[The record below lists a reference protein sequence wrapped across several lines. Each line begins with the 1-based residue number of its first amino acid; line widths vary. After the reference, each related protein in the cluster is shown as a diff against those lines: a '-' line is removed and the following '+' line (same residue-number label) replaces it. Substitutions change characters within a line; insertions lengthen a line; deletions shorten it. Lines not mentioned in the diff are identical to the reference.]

1 MVGKA
6 LGSTERA
13 GDKQSTQ
20 SGAQGVLDRS
30 ERINPALVLE
40 RPGRE

>member
-13 GDKQSTQ
+13 DDKQGTQ
-20 SGAQGVLDRS
+20 SGAQGVSDKS
-30 ERINPALVLE
+30 ERINPALALE